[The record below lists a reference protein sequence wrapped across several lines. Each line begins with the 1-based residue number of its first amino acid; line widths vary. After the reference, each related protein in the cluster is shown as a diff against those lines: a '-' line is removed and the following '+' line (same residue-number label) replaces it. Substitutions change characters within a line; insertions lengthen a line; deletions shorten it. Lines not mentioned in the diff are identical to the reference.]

1 MQIPFVSENKTVMLR
16 DCGTYIEGDGKEGI
30 QCAAAVMVKERL
42 LYDLSFY
49 DWSFYRHFGGER
61 GT

>member
-1 MQIPFVSENKTVMLR
+1 MLR
-16 DCGTYIEGDGKEGI
+16 DCWTYIEGDGKEGI